1 MIPGVKRPCI
11 DCGALT
17 AKGSRCP
24 TCQSRLN
31 MRMDAA
37 RQGKREHY
45 SGDYQRRAKAVR
57 ENAVAC
63 YWCGDGY
70 RPADPWQ
77 ADHLT
82 PGDPGSVLVPA
93 HRSCNVSRSN
103 RAR

>member
-63 YWCGDGY
+63 YWCGEGFTL
-70 RPADPWQ
+70 RNPVQ
-77 ADHLT
+77 ADHLDAGN
-82 PGDPGSVLVPA
+82 PDSLLVPA
-93 HRSCNVSRSN
+93 CRKCNIGRSN
-103 RAR
+103 KAR